1 VPEQIDDPLLGTDV
15 GGYRVESVI
24 GIGGMGRVYRAT
36 GPDGTPVALK
46 LVKADLAGDQIFR
59 RRFDREVRIALRVNH
74 PNVVPVLD
82 AGEQDGIPFLVQR
95 LITSGTLDERL
106 KANGPLGLQ
115 DAARA
120 CTDIAAGLDAV
131 YAAGLVHRDV
141 KPANIL
147 LDDQGGAHITDFGLS
162 KDLQGSVLTRPGQ
175 ALGSMDYMAPEQI
188 RGDAVTAATDVYALG
203 CVMQECLTGAPPFA
217 TRTGMHVLWAHLQ
230 DDPPDVSEE
239 RPELAGDVA
248 RAVRHALDKNP
259 TKRPQTAGDFAREFQ
274 AAASASIQSTS

>member
-1 VPEQIDDPLLGTDV
+1 MSEPIDDPLLGTDV
-15 GGYRVESVI
+15 ERYRIESVL
-24 GIGGMGRVYRAT
+24 GIGGMGRVYKAT
-36 GPDGTPVALK
+36 GPDGPVALK

-59 RRFDREVRIALRVNH
+59 RRFAREVRIALRVNH

-82 AGEQDGIPFLVQR
+82 AGEHNGIPFLVQR
-95 LITSGTLDERL
+95 LITSGTLEDRL
-106 KANGPLGLQ
+106 KATGPLELQ
-115 DAARA
+115 YATRVCADVAS
-120 CTDIAAGLDAV
+120 GLDAV

-147 LDDQGGAHITDFGLS
+147 LDDDGGAHITDFGLS

-203 CVMQECLTGAPPFA
+203 CVMQESLTGAPPFA

-230 DDPPDVSEE
+230 DEPPDIAEE
-239 RPELAGDVA
+239 RPELAGEVSQ
-248 RAVRHALDKNP
+248 AVRHALDKNP
-259 TKRPQTAGDFAREFQ
+259 TKRPQTAGEFAREFQ
-274 AAASASIQSTS
+274 AAASASVQSTS